1 MTKIVKLLVFASAA
15 ITALALFS
23 ALAKSARNFSTSR
36 SIIIILLSIARMC
49 SRQLQNTTLII
60 QPTFLYKS
68 NSNWYKSKAISK
80 PASLG
85 TILTKS
91 IHHYNI
97 HQHQHEGNKIK
108 KNKHMHNYND
118 LKFTR
123 GACKT
128 RPSTSV
134 KLGLIEIPQLCSIGS
149 EP

>member
-1 MTKIVKLLVFASAA
+1 MK
-15 ITALALFS
+15 
-23 ALAKSARNFSTSR
+23 
-36 SIIIILLSIARMC
+36 IILPTIL
-49 SRQLQNTTLII
+49 RQL
-60 QPTFLYKS
+60 
-68 NSNWYKSKAISK
+68 SKAIFNALS
-80 PASLG
+80 

-97 HQHQHEGNKIK
+97 HQHQHKGNKIK
-108 KNKHMHNYND
+108 KNKQMHNYND

-134 KLGLIEIPQLCSIGS
+134 KLGLIEIPQLRSIGS